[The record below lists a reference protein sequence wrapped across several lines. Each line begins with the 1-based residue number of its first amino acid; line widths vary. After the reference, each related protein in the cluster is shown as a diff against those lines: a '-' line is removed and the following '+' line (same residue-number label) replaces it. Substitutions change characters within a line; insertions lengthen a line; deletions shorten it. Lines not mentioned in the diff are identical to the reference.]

1 MAKSN
6 SPNSK
11 RVPRPFGMTQMMIEY
26 HNSNNPAI
34 LEKVK
39 SFLINYWITNNMVF
53 CGQPYSIQKF
63 ALALNIRVE
72 DIRIVMRDQVLN
84 SRVWDPEHQKEM
96 MQGIIGEQLSWLMED
111 RMEVSQQV
119 EVLRDSQG
127 TTYKPFI
134 SAELTKALKLKQD
147 ASNNL
152 LQLIRTLSGGGN
164 TTNLFQVNIDN
175 SQDNHTE
182 NNITIEEART
192 LIQQV
197 NAEQAL
203 EKPKEV
209 ALLETQYDLAAL
221 PEVVAVKQNVDISK
235 EGLNFSK
242 AELNAVTDDYKGA
255 MEIASEE
262 RHQIRR
268 EIEER
273 IDPDA
278 EDPELEIYEVEEEG
292 EDFVAASFLV
302 PQ

>member
-1 MAKSN
+1 
-6 SPNSK
+6 
-11 RVPRPFGMTQMMIEY
+11 
-26 HNSNNPAI
+26 
-34 LEKVK
+34 
-39 SFLINYWITNNMVF
+39 MVF

-221 PEVVAVKQNVDISK
+221 PEVVAVKQNVDTSK

-242 AELNAVTDDYKGA
+242 DELNAVTDDYKGA